1 MIHASEILFEYG
13 LHTIRSHLNRILVCF
28 LSHMPF
34 FSADLFLSLGK
45 TIYYSRNYNG
55 LSLINEY
62 SIVNAY
68 CFYSPIGY
76 FNLCCHREAVP
87 ILPPFSFNTQVA
99 KSNGKSEISFNR
111 FPLINVSRRAF
122 ASPPILSTTFLSS

>member
-1 MIHASEILFEYG
+1 
-13 LHTIRSHLNRILVCF
+13 
-28 LSHMPF
+28 MPF
-34 FSADLFLSLGK
+34 YPADLFLS
-45 TIYYSRNYNG
+45 YYSRNSNG

-62 SIVNAY
+62 STVKAY

-76 FNLCCHREAVP
+76 SNLCCHREAVP

-122 ASPPILSTTFLSS
+122 ASPPILSTTFLSSKRDT